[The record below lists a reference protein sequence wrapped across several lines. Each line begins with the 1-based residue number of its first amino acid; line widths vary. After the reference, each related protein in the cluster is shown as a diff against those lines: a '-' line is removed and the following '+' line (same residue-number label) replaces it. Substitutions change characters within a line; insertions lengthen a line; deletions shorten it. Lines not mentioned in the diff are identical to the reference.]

1 MDTNQEI
8 EKEINDNVDPIIDA
22 YFKQMKRSVELAGII
37 GNAIGH
43 LRCVASMT
51 EDSIVKKYIDGCIA
65 DIQEKFKTIK
75 DEE

>member
-1 MDTNQEI
+1 MDTNQQL

-22 YFKQMKRSVELAGII
+22 YFKQMKRSIHLAEII
-37 GNAIGH
+37 GNCIGH

-65 DIQEKFKTIK
+65 DIQEKYKK
-75 DEE
+75 LQDEK